1 MAGKIADIDV
11 RDPVRQHAMRHEGET
26 SVGVL
31 DGKVAI
37 VTGAGRGIGRGEAL
51 LLAAEGAK
59 VVVNDLGTAWDGAGN
74 DDRPAQQVVD
84 EIVASGGE
92 AAANYDDVASWD
104 GARSLV
110 QQAIGTFGDLNILV
124 NNAGIL
130 RD

>member
-51 LLAAEGAK
+51 LLAAEGAA
-59 VVVNDLGTAWDGAGN
+59 VVVNDLGGAPDGSGASSSPADDVVAEITKAGGRAAASY
-74 DDRPAQQVVD
+74 DS
-84 EIVASGGE
+84 VATMAGGE
-92 AAANYDDVASWD
+92 RMVK
-104 GARSLV
+104 
-110 QQAIGTFGDLNILV
+110 QA
-124 NNAGIL
+124 
-130 RD
+130 